1 MHTNHNGINVL
12 FVILLTLVF
21 SLTGCKKNA
30 TDPIVDANTTEDAA
44 ESVANS
50 LGEDNGGVADQMG
63 DIADLSG
70 SLGIQP
76 EAAVL
81 AEKYGISTTAGDTV
95 YKNYDAGT
103 QTWTL
108 FVSRSKVNF
117 LGLYRSGFTRTYNYQ
132 FINKNNVPQQRY
144 ITGTDTAYTIKFKVL
159 DGSGYAFT
167 RRMNHRLLS
176 LTSDWVV
183 TGANTS
189 TVTIN
194 GTSTRIGADTL
205 TTHNF
210 VRSLN
215 YTLDLAFV
223 NVTGPRAPRVGSGIG
238 MARSPRMTGGTITG
252 TYTASVGVLRGDAY
266 TERNFTKTFTITF
279 DGSGGNINLN
289 GRMFKVDLL
298 YGELTGS

>member
-1 MHTNHNGINVL
+1 MKNLRGIDIL
-12 FVILLTLVF
+12 FAIALALVF
-21 SLTGCKKNA
+21 ALTGCKKNA
-30 TDPIVDANTTEDAA
+30 TDPIVEANTTEDAA

-50 LGEDNGGVADQMG
+50 LGEDNGGVADQIG

-81 AEKYGISTTAGDTV
+81 AEKYGLSTAAGDTV
-95 YKNYDAGT
+95 YKSYDAGT

-108 FVSRSKVNF
+108 FISRSRVNF
-117 LGLYRSGFTRTYNYQ
+117 LGLYRSGFTRTYSYQ
-132 FINKNNVPQQRY
+132 FINKDNVPQQFYR
-144 ITGTDTAYTIKFKVL
+144 TGTDTAYTIKFKVT

-167 RRMNHRLLS
+167 RRLNHRLLS

-194 GTSTRIGADTL
+194 GTSKRIGADTL

-215 YTLDLAFV
+215 HTLDLTFT
-223 NVTGPRAPRVGSGIG
+223 NVTGPRAPRAGSGIG
-238 MARSPRMTGGTITG
+238 FTRNPRMTGGTITG

-266 TERNFTKTFTITF
+266 TERNFTKTFTVTF
-279 DGSGGNINLN
+279 DGSGGNINMN
-289 GRMFKVDLL
+289 GRIFRVDLL
-298 YGELTGS
+298 YGELTGG